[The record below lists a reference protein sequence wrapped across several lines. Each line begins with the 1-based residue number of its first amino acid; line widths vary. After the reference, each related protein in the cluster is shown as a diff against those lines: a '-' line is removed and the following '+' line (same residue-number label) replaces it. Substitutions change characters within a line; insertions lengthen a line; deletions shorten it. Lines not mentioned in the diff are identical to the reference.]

1 MLQKIEQVV
10 LVDIVNIVKPPP
22 VKVIKEHRR
31 FEGTLSK
38 KNQVA
43 KRAGK
48 GGGQNLRKGGLHT
61 IWGEEP
67 STNYV
72 LKYLT

>member
-1 MLQKIEQVV
+1 MARLA
-10 LVDIVNIVKPPP
+10 
-22 VKVIKEHRR
+22 
-31 FEGTLSK
+31 K
-38 KNQVA
+38 KNKVA

-67 STNYV
+67 SANYV